1 MVQDTF
7 IGVDVARDKLD
18 VADSAGRQLCLANQ
32 KRSIGAWLKTLPA
45 GAAIAM
51 ESTGSYHQ
59 LLATMA
65 RDASLRVFVLNPKRI
80 WHYAR
85 SEGRRG
91 KTDRIDAQVIRDY
104 LRDHIDRLH
113 PWCPGTPLQAQI
125 EELHRRRQ
133 QLEKHLTGI
142 RMSMSSVAGL
152 RAEVRA
158 AQNGLNA
165 LLQAI
170 DLRVQL
176 LIDTDEQ
183 MARKGAL
190 LKTIPGIGTQGAA
203 TYTSLFSR
211 LPFARSDS
219 VVAYA
224 GVDVRSCDSG
234 SKRGKRRLSKQ
245 GPSFLRKQVWLS
257 GFSASHS
264 KLFKPL
270 YQALRTRG
278 FAPTEAFMI
287 LGRRILRIAWAV
299 WRTDRPFDPSLV
311 GQVP

>member
-1 MVQDTF
+1 MQDTF
-7 IGVDVARDKLD
+7 IGVDVAQDKLD
-18 VADSAGRQLCLANQ
+18 VADAAGGHLCLANQ
-32 KRSIGAWLKTLPA
+32 RRSIGAWLKTLPA
-45 GAAIAM
+45 AAAIAM

-59 LLATMA
+59 LLAAMA
-65 RDASLRVFVLNPKRI
+65 RDAGMRVFVLNPKRI

-91 KTDRIDAQVIRDY
+91 KTDRIDAQVIRNY
-104 LRDHIDRLH
+104 LRDHFDRLH
-113 PWCPGTPLQAQI
+113 PWCPGTPLQAEI
-125 EELHRRRQ
+125 EALHRRRQ

-142 RMSMSSVAGL
+142 RMSMGSVGAL
-152 RAEVRA
+152 RTEVRA
-158 AQNGLNA
+158 VQDSLNA

-176 LIDTDEQ
+176 LIDMDEQ
-183 MARKGAL
+183 MAHKNVL
-190 LKTIPGIGTQGAA
+190 LKTIPGIGAQGGA

-211 LPFARSDS
+211 VPFARSDA

-224 GVDVRSCDSG
+224 GVDVRPCDSG

-264 KLFKPL
+264 KLFKPQ
-270 YQALRTRG
+270 YQALRARG

-299 WRTDRPFDPSLV
+299 WRTDRPFYPFLI
-311 GQVP
+311 GQAP

>member
-1 MVQDTF
+1 VQDTF

-18 VADSAGRQLCLANQ
+18 VADSAGKQLCLANQ

-59 LLATMA
+59 LLAAMA
-65 RDASLRVFVLNPKRI
+65 RDAGMRVYVLNPKRI

-85 SEGRRG
+85 CEGRRG
-91 KTDRIDAQVIRDY
+91 KSDRIDAQVICNY
-104 LRDHIDRLH
+104 LREHLHRLH
-113 PWCPGTPLQAQI
+113 PWCPGTAQQAEI
-125 EELHRRRQ
+125 EELQRQRQ

-142 RMSMSSVAGL
+142 RMSMSRSAAL
-152 RAEVRA
+152 RTEVRA
-158 AQNGLNA
+158 AQDGLNA

-170 DLRVQL
+170 ELRVQL
-176 LIDTDEQ
+176 LIDMDEQ
-183 MARKGAL
+183 MAHKDAL
-190 LKTIPGIGTQGAA
+190 LKTIPGIGTQAGA

-211 LPFARSDS
+211 IPFARSDS

-234 SKRGKRRLSKQ
+234 NKRGKRRLTKQ

-264 KLFKPL
+264 KIFKPL

-311 GQVP
+311 GQAP